1 MKVVDVFRCGVLKDY
16 RTWDREGG
24 RGWCSVCRALPWR
37 RSATVEDPAPPRP
50 EDGATRSKE
59 RRARIEV
66 IALSD
71 GGAPG
76 EERYPSIVPVMCPFI
91 YRSCHMCC
99 SVPGQELTSLSQ
111 FLLLGG
117 RAPRL
122 PARPPHAAAGPPT
135 ATPPSETVTVV
146 PCDRET
152 RWPLSTTDVSVFGEG
167 KKGSLLDAN
176 GTGGRASC
184 RDGN

>member
-1 MKVVDVFRCGVLKDY
+1 M
-16 RTWDREGG
+16 
-24 RGWCSVCRALPWR
+24 R
-37 RSATVEDPAPPRP
+37 RSATVEDPRRRA
-50 EDGATRSKE
+50 ETRGRSDKVKLKE

-91 YRSCHMCC
+91 YRSCHMC